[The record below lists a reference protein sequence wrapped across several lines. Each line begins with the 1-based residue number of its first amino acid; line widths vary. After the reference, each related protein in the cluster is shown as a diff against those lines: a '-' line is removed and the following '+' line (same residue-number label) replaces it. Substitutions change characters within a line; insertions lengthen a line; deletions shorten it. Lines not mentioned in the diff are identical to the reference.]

1 MLAVQ
6 GASWGRGQGWGW
18 QTEEGCVIEDFPS
31 QAWLIMVG
39 LEETS
44 MKWVVGQAGKNWW
57 AGLAGRA
64 PRRTVRG
71 LGVQRFL
78 LALDCKWVV
87 GSCCSQLL
95 VAAASQLGAVMDLQ
109 KR

>member
-6 GASWGRGQGWGW
+6 GASWGRGWGW

-71 LGVQRFL
+71 LGAQRFL

-87 GSCCSQLL
+87 GSCRSQLL